1 MDGRFSHEVQLNPGH
16 NLVEILASTSEG
28 EPKNVGSNQEAG
40 EGTEGEPKNVGS
52 DDDAGEGTP
61 SSGGQGTSGSSSS
74 N

>member
-1 MDGRFSHEVQLNPGH
+1 MRHRN
-16 NLVEILASTSEG
+16 ASSVYASEKSSEGTEG
-28 EPKNVGSNQEAG
+28 EPKNVGSDDDAG
-40 EGTEGEPKNVGS
+40 EGTEGQPKNVGS